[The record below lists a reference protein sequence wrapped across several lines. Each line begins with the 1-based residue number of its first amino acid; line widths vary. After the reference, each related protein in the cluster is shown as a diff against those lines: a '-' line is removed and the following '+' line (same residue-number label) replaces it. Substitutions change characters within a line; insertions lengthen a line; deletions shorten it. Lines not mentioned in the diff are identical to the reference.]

1 MIELHEKIP
10 EQVDVTLDTKGLHCP
25 LPILKTKAELSKM
38 QAGQILHVTT
48 TDPLA
53 PLDFKSYAVRA
64 SHTLIYMNEQEDH
77 AEFYLRC
84 AED

>member
-1 MIELHEKIP
+1 MIELYETIP
-10 EQVDVTLDTKGLHCP
+10 ERIDVALDTKGLHCP

-38 QAGQILHVTT
+38 QPGEILHVTT

-64 SHTLIYMNEQEDH
+64 SHTLVYMIENEDY
-77 AEFYLRC
+77 AEFFLKRG
-84 AED
+84 DD

>member
-1 MIELHEKIP
+1 MIELHENIP
-10 EQVDVTLDTKGLHCP
+10 EHIDVTLDTRGLHCP

-38 QAGQILHVTT
+38 QPGEILHVTT

-64 SHTLIYMNEQEDH
+64 SHTLIYMSEEEDH
-77 AEFYLRC
+77 AEFYLKRG
-84 AED
+84 DD

>member
-1 MIELHEKIP
+1 MIELDENIP
-10 EQVDVTLDTKGLHCP
+10 ERIDVTLDTRGLHCP

-38 QAGQILHVTT
+38 QPGEILHVRT

-64 SHTLIYMNEQEDH
+64 SHTLIYMNEEEDH
-77 AEFYLRC
+77 AEFCLRRGN
-84 AED
+84 D